1 VAPQGCTA
9 ASDPNACES
18 LRGGSPTLFNINQSS
33 TWESIGIY
41 GFPIEKNHGYSG
53 DAQYGYES
61 ITLGLPGEN
70 GLMLNNMT
78 VGAFAVLEPWL
89 GMFGINPRNT
99 NFSSF
104 NDGSPSFITILRKNN
119 LIPSLSFGYTAGA
132 PYREPPALVRCF
144 YGAQLLSQV
153 FEQFWEASRLV
164 DMINLASSQMISPLS
179 LLLTTT
185 VSC

>member
-1 VAPQGCTA
+1 MVAPQGCTA
-9 ASDPNACES
+9 ASDPNACKS

-33 TWESIGIY
+33 SWESIGIY
-41 GFPIEKNHGYSG
+41 EFPTEKNLGYFG

-89 GMFGINPRNT
+89 GMFGINPRDT
-99 NFSSF
+99 NFSTF
-104 NDGSPSFITILRKNN
+104 NDGSPSFINTLRKNN

-132 PYREPPALVRCF
+132 PYREQPALV
-144 YGAQLLSQV
+144 S
-153 FEQFWEASRLV
+153 
-164 DMINLASSQMISPLS
+164 
-179 LLLTTT
+179 
-185 VSC
+185 